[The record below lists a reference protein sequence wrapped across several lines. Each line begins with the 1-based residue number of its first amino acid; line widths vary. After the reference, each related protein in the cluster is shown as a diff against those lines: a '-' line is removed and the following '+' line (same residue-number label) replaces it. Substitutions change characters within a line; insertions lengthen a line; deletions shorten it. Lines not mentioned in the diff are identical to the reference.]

1 MGHYL
6 ANRIKV
12 PHNDACN
19 GRHAWRTR
27 EQEKPKIIKKESELQ
42 TGKLISDERGK
53 MESHSN

>member
-27 EQEKPKIIKKESELQ
+27 ETENNKKSELQ